1 MPTIDGVALRF
12 ISLSRVTVDT
22 RKIVYNLNPRQL
34 HLPVRMRL
42 GRESLWVIEEAD
54 GNIKFIG
61 QPLVDIADRRSA
73 HGAEGPSDPFCLR
86 IARRRSSQEF
96 ELVGSISHP
105 NRQRTSDRSAAIIV
119 MVITDVER
127 LAGELRRN
135 AAAEARASFMS

>member
-1 MPTIDGVALRF
+1 MG
-12 ISLSRVTVDT
+12 
-22 RKIVYNLNPRQL
+22 
-34 HLPVRMRL
+34 L

-54 GNIKFIG
+54 GNIEFIG
-61 QPLVDIADRRSA
+61 QRLVDISDRRAA

-105 NRQRTSDRSAAIIV
+105 NRQGTSDRSAAIIV

-127 LAGELRRN
+127 LAGEPRGN